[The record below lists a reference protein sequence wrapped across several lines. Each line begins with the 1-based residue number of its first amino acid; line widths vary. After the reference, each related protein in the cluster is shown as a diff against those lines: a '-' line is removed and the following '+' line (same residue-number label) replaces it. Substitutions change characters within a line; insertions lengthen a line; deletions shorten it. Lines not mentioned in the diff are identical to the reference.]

1 MTNEQILTC
10 AINIGEQLLING
22 AEISRVEDTISRICS
37 AYGVRQSHI
46 FSIASCIIVSL
57 ETSDGEWI
65 TQTRRILN
73 YGTNMYKLDRL
84 NNLSRKICSGTS
96 APAGDR
102 RGIRCNCKEQRIST
116 GSSDCRLCDGGGGLY
131 CFFRGHTEGRICRRI
146 CRRTAETDLVRP
158 AVYEDETDILQYHLF
173 HPVGAFM
180 YLCLFCRSWPA
191 FGYDYDRQYHAAD
204 TGGAVDK
211 LVP

>member
-1 MTNEQILTC
+1 M
-10 AINIGEQLLING
+10 QL
-22 AEISRVEDTISRICS
+22 

-84 NNLSRKICSGTS
+84 NNLSRKICSEHLPRQAIEEEFDAIVKS
-96 APAGDR
+96 KEYPPALQ
-102 RGIRCNCKEQRIST
+102 IAV
-116 GSSDCRLCDGGGGLY
+116 LCDGGGGLY

-146 CRRTAETDLVRP
+146 CRRTAETDLVT
-158 AVYEDETDILQYHLF
+158 ACSL
-173 HPVGAFM
+173 
-180 YLCLFCRSWPA
+180 
-191 FGYDYDRQYHAAD
+191 
-204 TGGAVDK
+204 
-211 LVP
+211 